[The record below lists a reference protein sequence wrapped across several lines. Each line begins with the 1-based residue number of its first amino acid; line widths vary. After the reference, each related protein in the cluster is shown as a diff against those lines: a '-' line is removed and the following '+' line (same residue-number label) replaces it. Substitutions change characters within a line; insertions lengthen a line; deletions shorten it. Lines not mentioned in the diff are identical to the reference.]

1 MRSRR
6 YAVPCMEYTCVVSLK
21 YNEHVCA
28 NTYTQCMLMQS
39 PDAPSDPDHQ
49 MPEEDHEEEEE
60 VEEEEEEDKAAGIM
74 QADEGLDDF
83 LRDFIAKAEHVRMA
97 P

>member
-1 MRSRR
+1 
-6 YAVPCMEYTCVVSLK
+6 
-21 YNEHVCA
+21 
-28 NTYTQCMLMQS
+28 MLMQS